1 MTGNDVPTGSVG
13 NPQITPLTSTFFS
26 TLEKISTSFVPFP
39 DITLSLLGLLKEFSF
54 LNFEFRRRILIFEFS
69 IS

>member
-13 NPQITPLTSTFFS
+13 NPQNTPLTSTFFS

-39 DITLSLLGLLKEFSF
+39 DITLSSF
-54 LNFEFRRRILIFEFS
+54 GTPKRIFVFEF
-69 IS
+69 